1 MISTARETS
10 LTQSPQIRQTSET
23 SSLVGWD
30 AGPRDDSPSNR
41 MELTPHPAKHRTA
54 SWGVWLI
61 VLLAAAIRL
70 PGVDRPLLGSFSTKN
85 LTYAMIARNWI
96 EGRASIWRP
105 TMDCLVGGQRGLH
118 LLELPVSAYLSGTA
132 WRLFGGSLD
141 AWGRLTSVAFSAGAV
156 ALMFSLV
163 RRWHGRAAAYGAS
176 LTLALSP
183 AAIIFG
189 QSFMLETSLVF
200 FMLASFWAL
209 DRWLI
214 AGRRIWL
221 LAAGGSFSLLLLTK
235 IYMLAIALPLVAL
248 VWQALDAQGR
258 LKDRRR
264 WAEFV
269 LVGLLAVSPAA
280 AWYADAWRVS
290 APEHEISTRV
300 FYSIR
305 RSATVHHWP
314 HPLLS
319 SADFYKRM
327 LDELSGSMLTPVGF
341 VLALIGLW
349 GAAWRRHVA
358 WFAACALLIVALPA
372 KFYDLD
378 YYELAV
384 LPAGCVMVGL
394 GWQAIY
400 ERLRPGRLAMALLL
414 GVTLLISL
422 RYAARPAFT
431 TPAEDRETLAAAAA
445 LRTLADADEPVAVLH
460 GASTDILYYSDHPGW
475 ALSVNDRNLSDKL
488 QAVRRQGARWLA
500 VADLATTDASPFV
513 REALATLHLAK
524 EGRDFR
530 IYELAEK
537 TAVAPRRHGEHRAEV
552 SISQ

>member
-1 MISTARETS
+1 MISTARVTS
-10 LTQSPQIRQTSET
+10 SAQSPQIRQTSEA

-30 AGPRDDSPSNR
+30 AGQRDDSPSNR
-41 MELTPHPAKHRTA
+41 TELTPYPAKHRTA

-70 PGVDRPLLGSFSTKN
+70 PGGDRPLLGSFSTKN
-85 LTYAMIARNWI
+85 LTYAMIARNWV

-141 AWGRLTSVAFSAGAV
+141 AWGRLTSVAFSVGAV

-163 RRWHGRAAAYGAS
+163 RRWHGQAAAYGAS
-176 LTLALSP
+176 LALALSP
-183 AAIIFG
+183 VAIIFG
-189 QSFMLETSLVF
+189 QSFMLEASLMF

-209 DRWLI
+209 DRWLTTC
-214 AGRRIWL
+214 RRSWL
-221 LAAGGSFSLLLLTK
+221 IAAGVSFSLLLLTK
-235 IYMLAIALPLVAL
+235 IYMLVMALPLAVL
-248 VWQALDAQGR
+248 VWQSLRTQGR
-258 LKDRRR
+258 LSDRRR
-264 WAEFV
+264 WADFV
-269 LVGLLAVSPAA
+269 LTGILAVLPAA

-290 APEHEISTRV
+290 APDHEISSRV

-314 HPLLS
+314 HPLLL

-341 VLALIGLW
+341 ALALIGVW
-349 GAAWRRHVA
+349 GTAWRRHAA
-358 WFAACALLIVALPA
+358 WLAACVILIVALPA
-372 KFYDLD
+372 KLYDLP

-384 LPAGCVMVGL
+384 LPAGCMMVGL
-394 GWQAIY
+394 GWQAVY
-400 ERLRPGRLAMALLL
+400 ERLRPGRLAIATFLGVSLLL
-414 GVTLLISL
+414 SL

-431 TPAEDRETLAAAAA
+431 TPEEDRETLAAAAA
-445 LRTLADADEPVAVLH
+445 LRTLANDDEPVAVLH

-488 QAVRRQGARWLA
+488 QEVRRQGARWLA
-500 VADLATTDASPFV
+500 VADLPTANASPFV
-513 REALATLHLAK
+513 RDALATLHLVK

-537 TAVAPRRHGEHRAEV
+537 TAGAPRRRGEHRAEV
-552 SISQ
+552 SIAQ